1 MVNGD
6 VSVSQD
12 EKALEICCTENMNLL
27 NVLTCV
33 IVNKDDKFYLIS
45 ILRVKS
51 LRSGMNSCPM
61 SPSLL
66 LFVHK

>member
-1 MVNGD
+1 MINGD

-27 NVLTCV
+27 NTPNCV
-33 IVNKDDKFYLIS
+33 IVNNDDKCYLIL

-51 LRSGMNSCPM
+51 LRSGMN
-61 SPSLL
+61 
-66 LFVHK
+66 